1 MKLDPKTAERM
12 KRAAIERQAQKAAE
26 ASKRP
31 SKREF
36 VHDPVTGR
44 KIKQAGLDTRS
55 EQPQSVLDALAAV
68 PDAQTRRIRGIA
80 YQDATGDK
88 HKSGRAAMVQQVSDV
103 LHLLTLEAQSGWL
116 GYADLWESAQ
126 PKQTAAYGEKL
137 GGSID
142 GKDKDPA
149 WLIKAGELRRFNKTL
164 DKRVVRWADEFMR
177 TRETMAVNAI
187 TLSVLEKS
195 GLHLAR
201 AFKDWG

>member
-12 KRAAIERQAQKAAE
+12 KRAAIERQAQKQAE
-26 ASKRP
+26 AAKQP
-31 SKREF
+31 SKR
-36 VHDPVTGR
+36 DPGYDAVTRR
-44 KIKQAGLDTRS
+44 KLKKAGLDARS
-55 EQPQSVLDALAAV
+55 EQPQSVLEALANI
-68 PDAQTRRIRGIA
+68 PDAQTERITAMR

-103 LHLLTLEAQSGWL
+103 LHFLTLEAQTGWL

-164 DKRVVRWADEFMR
+164 DKRVARWADEFMR

-187 TLSVLEKS
+187 TLSILEKS
-195 GLHLAR
+195 GLHIAR
-201 AFKDWG
+201 AFKDWN